1 MRHYIKRV
9 RKKEQMEDLQ
19 IEYSDRDITP
29 WGGMK
34 LMKNLVDQTAIK
46 AYMNTLDLPEPGSNR
61 GYDPIDIIESFWV
74 SVWIG
79 ASRFTHSSWLRYDNV
94 LKKIFSWKEV
104 PSQST
109 FSRFFHKFTWKRND
123 AVFPS
128 LQRWFF
134 EQLHFNNMT
143 LDLDS
148 SVVTRY
154 GEQEGAKI
162 GYNPR
167 KPGRPSHHPLVA
179 FTPEM
184 RMVVNAWL
192 RPGNTADLSNYRSF
206 LDETFSILSNKK
218 VGLIRA
224 DSGFFANGFMEYCEE
239 RNLNYIN
246 AVKFYKPIKNEVF
259 RQKGWVALYDGIE
272 ITDWSFRLPGWSRPR
287 RMIAVRKNLSKRPKS
302 GGKLLLW
309 DGIDERYR
317 FSVFVTNLDLPAQMV
332 WNLYRDRADAE
343 NRIKELKYDFGIDSF
358 CLSSFFATEAAFRLI
373 MVAYNLLSLFRQIV
387 LRERKQ
393 STLKTLRFKCFAL
406 GAWMTKHSR
415 QNILKIALAREKRA
429 WLDGLFDI
437 TRSARPSYR
446 CSNA

>member
-1 MRHYIKRV
+1 MK
-9 RKKEQMEDLQ
+9 DLQ

-34 LMKNLVDQTAIK
+34 LMKNLVGQTGIT
-46 AYMNTLDLPEPGSNR
+46 AYLNTLDLPQPGSNR

-79 ASRFTHSSWLRYDNV
+79 ASRFTHSSWLRYDRV
-94 LKKIFSWKEV
+94 LKEIFSWKEV

-109 FSRFFHKFTWKRND
+109 YSRFFHKFNWKRND

-154 GEQEGAKI
+154 GEQEGAKV

-167 KPGRPSHHPLVA
+167 KPGRPSHHPLIA
-179 FTPEM
+179 FMPEM
-184 RMVVNAWL
+184 RMVVNAWM

-218 VGLIRA
+218 VGLVRA
-224 DSGFFANGFMEYCEE
+224 DSGFFSNGFMEYCEE
-239 RNLNYIN
+239 RKLNYIT
-246 AVKFYKPIKNEVF
+246 AVKFYKPIKHEVF
-259 RQKGWVALYDGIE
+259 HQKAWVSLHDGIE
-272 ITDWSFRLPGWSRPR
+272 ITEWSFRLPGWSHPR

-302 GGKLLLW
+302 SGKLLLW
-309 DGIDERYR
+309 EGIEERYR
-317 FSVFVTNLDLPAQMV
+317 YSVFVTNLDLPAHLV
-332 WNLYRDRADAE
+332 WKLYRDRADAE
-343 NRIKELKYDFGIDSF
+343 NRIKELKYDFGADSF
-358 CLSSFFATEAAFRLI
+358 CLSSFFATEAAFRFI
-373 MVAYNLLSLFRQIV
+373 MVAYNLLSLFRQIA
-387 LRERKQ
+387 LRERRQ
-393 STLKTLRFKCFAL
+393 STLSTLRFKCFAL
-406 GAWMTKHSR
+406 GAWITKHSR
-415 QNILKIALAREKRA
+415 QKVLKIALAREKRA

-437 TRSARPSYR
+437 MGSTAPPFTG
-446 CSNA
+446 SNA